1 VTQRVETPPSPAV
14 APSRIDGAFARA
26 RQSGR
31 TALMPFI
38 TAGYPS
44 LATSEANILGLI
56 VGGADLVEIGMPFS
70 DPLADGATIQRTS
83 QVALANGI
91 RPADCLTL
99 AHRLRA
105 VHDVET
111 PLVLMGYYNPLL
123 HYGLTRFASDAAD
136 AGVDGFI
143 VPDLPTEESDDFQ
156 AACRAV
162 GRDLIFLLA
171 PTSTDARIASVAERA
186 SGFIYCVSLRGV
198 TGARAA
204 LPDLGPYLRR
214 VRDRTSLPLAVGFGV
229 STAEHV
235 RQIGRLADGAIVAS
249 ALIDRLDKLPERDQ
263 PLAAEAFMR
272 ELALGATRSTG
283 ERGPS

>member
-1 VTQRVETPPSPAV
+1 VTQRVETPAATAI
-14 APSRIDGAFARA
+14 APSRIGGAFDRA
-26 RQSGR
+26 RQAGR

-56 VGGADLVEIGMPFS
+56 LGGADIVEIGMAFS

-83 QVALANGI
+83 QTALANGI
-91 RPADCLTL
+91 RPGDSLEL
-99 AHRLRA
+99 AYRLRS
-105 VHDVET
+105 VHGVET
-111 PLVLMGYYNPLL
+111 PLVLMGYYNPIF
-123 HYGLTRFASDAAD
+123 HYGVDRFTREAAE

-143 VPDLPTEESDDFQ
+143 VPDLPTEESDDLL
-156 AACRAV
+156 AACRAT

-204 LPDLGPYLRR
+204 LPDLAPYLRR
-214 VRDRTSLPLAVGFGV
+214 VREHTALPLAVGFGV

-235 RQIGRLADGAIVAS
+235 RQIGQFADGAIVAS
-249 ALIDRLDKLPERDQ
+249 ALIDHLDTLPERDQ
-263 PLAAEAFMR
+263 PLAAEAFIR
-272 ELALGATRSTG
+272 DLAEGATRSQG
-283 ERGPS
+283 ERV